1 MLLKERNQLNFWWS
15 HRAEMKD
22 RTSHKLLKTKTKK
35 ILKVTRRKRYYLK
48 VAITVLMADLSKEN
62 KEKKK
67 EKRK

>member
-1 MLLKERNQLNFWWS
+1 
-15 HRAEMKD
+15 MKD